1 MSDVWFDLS
10 HPSIVCVGG
19 DGMFTEL
26 LNGLIDRKMSDAG
39 KCQTPSEQPIRPD
52 LRIGIIPAGRY
63 PLAGKTIIL
72 SLKSFL
78 RSEVKLTGFL
88 TVIGSTDAHS

>member
-1 MSDVWFDLS
+1 MSDVWFDFSL
-10 HPSIVCVGG
+10 PSIVCVGG

-39 KCQTPSEQPIRPD
+39 KNQTPSEQPIRPD

-63 PLAGKTIIL
+63 L
-72 SLKSFL
+72 
-78 RSEVKLTGFL
+78 
-88 TVIGSTDAHS
+88 

>member
-1 MSDVWFDLS
+1 MSDVWFDFSL
-10 HPSIVCVGG
+10 PSIVCVGG

-39 KCQTPSEQPIRPD
+39 KNQTPSEQPIRPD

-63 PLAGKTIIL
+63 LYTGKTI
-72 SLKSFL
+72 FL
-78 RSEVKLTGFL
+78 L
-88 TVIGSTDAHS
+88 